1 MKPSKIARLVLLVSV
16 AALVL
21 SAVALPAFA
30 TAGRGQVSNHPTVGG
45 VDLGGMTEP
54 AARQAIVDNTSVP
67 ALPAITV
74 NVNGGTRTFD
84 PATAVTVNV
93 DGMLDQAYDP
103 AASGTD
109 AIATRYKVSTF
120 VIANWAAGVAG
131 GINRAPVN
139 ATRFMSGPNF
149 GINPSVV
156 GLVCDQATPANAI
169 RRRILDELNGIPGN
183 AAITMSI
190 ATVPPAV
197 TPETLGKTIVVNLS
211 QKRVYLFNGPW
222 LERSFPCAIGQ
233 KSYPTP
239 TGDFWIVNKVMF
251 PSWTNP
257 GSRWAAKMPKSI
269 KPGANNPLGTRALY
283 LNASGIRIHGTSN
296 DGSIGTAA
304 SHGCMRLHRADIED
318 LYPLVPIGTPVFIRK

>member
-1 MKPSKIARLVLLVSV
+1 
-16 AALVL
+16 
-21 SAVALPAFA
+21 
-30 TAGRGQVSNHPTVGG
+30 
-45 VDLGGMTEP
+45 
-54 AARQAIVDNTSVP
+54 
-67 ALPAITV
+67 
-74 NVNGGTRTFD
+74 
-84 PATAVTVNV
+84 V